1 MVTNLQLLL
10 VCHSTESLLLALWGA
25 RAPAWDWTHG
35 VLRAAMGQ
43 EGMSKLS
50 SVGNAHCGSEFWTV
64 HHETLE
70 TKTDS
75 QGKKLLRLD
84 KSMEFL

>member
-1 MVTNLQLLL
+1 M
-10 VCHSTESLLLALWGA
+10 
-25 RAPAWDWTHG
+25 
-35 VLRAAMGQ
+35 LRAAMGQ

-64 HHETLE
+64 HHETPE